1 MKRTITKA
9 VEEDFIKQSEELFN
23 RYYESTR
30 SFRQKCEENENFWK
44 ADHWHGKNKN
54 PNEPY
59 PSVPALFSAIENL
72 HAEIMDNYP
81 EAVIL
86 PYGVND
92 KSMADTIGSIIEI
105 VLERSRFAGKY
116 RKEMLRLLK
125 RGACCFAVMWDSTL
139 YGGYGDIDI
148 VPEDM
153 RNILWDTTKDDIQK
167 GANLFRMSYCSKEHI
182 KTFYPDKYEQ
192 VCENESNGISCI
204 RNDGDNI
211 LIIERWYK
219 QYDSQSDM
227 MRVHMAR
234 IANSVLLEWSEKDP
248 ELSTRGI
255 YSDGKYPFVVM
266 PLYEVEDSPVGM
278 GLIDVLKTEQE
289 YIDIL
294 DRIILKN
301 AMMSGK
307 LRLLKDNRCNIP
319 KEKLADWDE
328 DVLEGSDI
336 SERSIR
342 WFQPQ
347 AISPIVS
354 DHLNFKIDMFKR
366 DSGQTDIVRGENSHG
381 VTAASAIL
389 ALQTAANKRTR
400 NIVGRV
406 YDKYVDMI
414 HMIISR
420 IMQFYDETRTV
431 YIQDESGRAIQYF
444 IPHDVA
450 LESTYDFDIK
460 VKARKK
466 NLYEVTYDNEI
477 AQQLFDSGIINAVE
491 MLEMMNFD
499 GKEAIIKRLKQEKD

>member
-354 DHLNFKIDMFKR
+354 DHLNFK
-366 DSGQTDIVRGENSHG
+366 
-381 VTAASAIL
+381 
-389 ALQTAANKRTR
+389 
-400 NIVGRV
+400 
-406 YDKYVDMI
+406 
-414 HMIISR
+414 
-420 IMQFYDETRTV
+420 
-431 YIQDESGRAIQYF
+431 
-444 IPHDVA
+444 
-450 LESTYDFDIK
+450 
-460 VKARKK
+460 
-466 NLYEVTYDNEI
+466 
-477 AQQLFDSGIINAVE
+477 
-491 MLEMMNFD
+491 
-499 GKEAIIKRLKQEKD
+499 